1 MGYQEQLHWIQLK
14 IYNYI
19 KIIYL
24 KKTYNILYI
33 NNDLEEVIIEE
44 TEDTTT
50 ETASETEPATETAT
64 ETEPATEST
73 NDGRWFA
80 ESDEDKLVF
89 LRRDRDEKLLEGLDK
104 YILQDF
110 PITEEKRENGSYMK
124 QALEFNSYT
133 VFN

>member
-1 MGYQEQLHWIQLK
+1 MS
-14 IYNYI
+14 
-19 KIIYL
+19 
-24 KKTYNILYI
+24 
-33 NNDLEEVIIEE
+33 EEVIIEE

-64 ETEPATEST
+64 ETEPTTEST

-89 LRRDRDEKLLEGLDK
+89 LRRDRDEKLLESDK

-110 PITEEKRENGSYMK
+110 SYNRRKKRRME
-124 QALEFNSYT
+124 
-133 VFN
+133 VI